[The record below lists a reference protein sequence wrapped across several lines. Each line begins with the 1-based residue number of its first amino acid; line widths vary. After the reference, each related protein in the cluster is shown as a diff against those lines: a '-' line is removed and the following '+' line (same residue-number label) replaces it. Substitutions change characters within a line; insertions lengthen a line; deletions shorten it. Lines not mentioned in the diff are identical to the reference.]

1 LKLENDLKEG
11 DLKIKNLEDKI
22 NDKEKLISML
32 NDRIQDLEIKLSY
45 EFKSNESYKNEIN
58 NLLEKLN
65 SAFSEI
71 AELSTIAKNLTKALR
86 EARDQLQSGNEDDT
100 SKFMD
105 SLEDIKEKN
114 NQLKFRISELEK
126 QLEDA
131 RKQAQRLMNS
141 VPGDSGM
148 VDMLRTTIKEL
159 EEELNK
165 IKQENKEL
173 DEITTTLDEQL
184 KQLTKNIRHKNSVT
198 KKNGNNLQNL
208 RSL

>member
-1 LKLENDLKEG
+1 M
-11 DLKIKNLEDKI
+11 NLNLMK
-22 NDKEKLISML
+22 
-32 NDRIQDLEIKLSY
+32 
-45 EFKSNESYKNEIN
+45 SYKNEIN

-198 KKNGNNLQNL
+198 KKKMETIYKTYEVCKSKQIH
-208 RSL
+208 SLLLLEDMLNSKQKREILKEE